1 MDVDKQ
7 TWKIHNQDKYYMSDL
22 LAKFSLYSSKLQ
34 NIQFLVLGDNCH
46 LIQSVKFLEFIYALN
61 SYEIHF
67 CQGQVQVQVR

>member
-7 TWKIHNQDKYYMSDL
+7 TWKIHNQDKYYISDL

-46 LIQSVKFLEFIYALN
+46 LIQSVKFLEFIYSPPLQT
-61 SYEIHF
+61 SPLMFEWLLLPSH
-67 CQGQVQVQVR
+67 